1 NQPNLLNFQRKLAQP
16 LEHVESWAD
25 AEAMISLT
33 DVVKH
38 AKPTV
43 LIGVSGQP
51 GLFTQEVVEVMAE
64 NSVRPIIFPLS
75 NPTSQVAAVPADIL
89 QWTRGRALC
98 ATGRASG
105 SANDQEE
112 RHHSSQPH
120 HA

>member
-1 NQPNLLNFQRKLAQP
+1 MVDRFGLITENQPNLLNFQRKLAQP

-51 GLFTQEVVEVMAE
+51 GLFTQEVVEAMAE
-64 NSVRPIIFPLS
+64 NSVQPIIFPLS
-75 NPTSQVAAVPADIL
+75 NPSHIFLIL
-89 QWTRGRALC
+89 FPIISAGTINQQT
-98 ATGRASG
+98 TGFQSRPYI
-105 SANDQEE
+105 
-112 RHHSSQPH
+112 R
-120 HA
+120 